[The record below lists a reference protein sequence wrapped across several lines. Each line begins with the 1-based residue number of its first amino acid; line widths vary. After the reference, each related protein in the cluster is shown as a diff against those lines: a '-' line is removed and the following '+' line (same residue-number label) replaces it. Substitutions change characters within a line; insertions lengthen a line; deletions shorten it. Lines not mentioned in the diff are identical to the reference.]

1 MADAARPAP
10 PALRIQVC
18 GPLVIERDGRRVDAR
33 LPGRQGRLLCGYLVL
48 NRHRPVQRT
57 ELITALWPGAPPGNA
72 DSGLSALLSKL
83 RPVLGPDVLVG
94 RGAVRFA
101 PDEAW
106 IDLDAGREAVHHAQ
120 SAIARGD
127 WHRAWAPAQ
136 IALFAAERGLL
147 VGEEGD
153 EEHEWLDEGRRRLG
167 ELRLRALE
175 AYGLACLGVAG
186 AELAAAVRVGARIV
200 EVAPFRE
207 SGYRLLMR
215 GLAAQGNQAEALR
228 IYDGLRMTLR
238 DQLGV
243 SPSPAT
249 QELFAQ
255 LNR

>member
-1 MADAARPAP
+1 VADAARPAP

-18 GPLVIERDGRRVDAR
+18 GPLVLERDGRRVDAR

-48 NRHRPVQRT
+48 NRHRPVQRS
-57 ELITALWPGAPPGNA
+57 ELITALWPAAPPGNA

-83 RPVLGPDVLVG
+83 RPVLGPDVL
-94 RGAVRFA
+94 
-101 PDEAW
+101 
-106 IDLDAGREAVHHAQ
+106 AVHHAE

-136 IALFAAERGLL
+136 IALF
-147 VGEEGD
+147 
-153 EEHEWLDEGRRRLG
+153 
-167 ELRLRALE
+167 
-175 AYGLACLGVAG
+175 
-186 AELAAAVRVGARIV
+186 AAVRVGARIV

-215 GLAAQGNQAEALR
+215 ALAAQGNQAEALR
-228 IYDGLRMTLR
+228 IYDGLRATLR

-243 SPSPAT
+243 SPSPAS

>member
-1 MADAARPAP
+1 M
-10 PALRIQVC
+10 
-18 GPLVIERDGRRVDAR
+18 IERDGRRVDER

-48 NRHRPVQRT
+48 NQHRPVPRT
-57 ELITALWPGAPPGNA
+57 ELVAALWPGTPPGNA
-72 DSGLSALLSKL
+72 ESGLSALLSKL
-83 RPVLGPDVLVG
+83 RPVLGPDVLAG
-94 RGAVRFA
+94 RGSVRFA
-101 PDEAW
+101 PAEAS
-106 IDLDAGREAVHHAQ
+106 IDLDAARAAVHHAE
-120 SAIARGD
+120 SAIAAND

-153 EEHEWLDEGRRRLG
+153 EEFEWLSAERRQLA

-186 AELAAAVRVGARIV
+186 AELGAAVRAGTRLV
-200 EVAPFRE
+200 ELAPFRE

-215 GLAAQGNQAEALR
+215 GLAGQGNQAEALR
-228 IYDGLRMTLR
+228 VYEGLRATLR
-238 DQLGV
+238 EHLGV

-249 QELFAQ
+249 QDLFAQ